1 MGKPMV
7 LNLWKSGYNVNFFAR
22 KRRIIEEVKKSGAV
36 FIDSINKIAQ
46 NSKIIFLNLPDS
58 QDVENV
64 ICGNKGLWSSLQP
77 NTIIIDMST
86 ISPEMTIK
94 LNNLLRLKK
103 NSWLLDCPVS
113 GGEAGAIDGSLS
125 IMIGGE
131 KKVYNKVSKYL
142 KVIGNKLTYIGKSG
156 SGQVAKACNQILVAN
171 TMVAV
176 SEILLISSKTKTD
189 PKLVQKALLGGFA
202 NSKILEIHGKRMI
215 DNNYKPGFKASLHLK
230 DLKIAM
236 QLMRNLD
243 LDLKSA
249 KYSKELMQKAINNN
263 YHNYDSSIVNKI
275 VKSRKK

>member
-1 MGKPMV
+1 
-7 LNLWKSGYNVNFFAR
+7 
-22 KRRIIEEVKKSGAV
+22 
-36 FIDSINKIAQ
+36 
-46 NSKIIFLNLPDS
+46 
-58 QDVENV
+58 
-64 ICGNKGLWSSLQP
+64 
-77 NTIIIDMST
+77 
-86 ISPEMTIK
+86 
-94 LNNLLRLKK
+94 
-103 NSWLLDCPVS
+103 
-113 GGEAGAIDGSLS
+113 
-125 IMIGGE
+125 MIGGE

-189 PKLVQKALLGGFA
+189 PKLVQKALLGGLV

-215 DNNYKPGFKASLHLK
+215 DNTNLASKPLHLK

-275 VKSRKK
+275 VKSRKSSLNLIYISYNAHMDNISSLLVEKGITPTKQRLQLASLIFNKISTSTASNLLTKVQDVGYDISQATVYNTLWLFEKECMLKTIDMHNECKFYDTN